1 MSSNQSIQELNNRF
15 KEFFLL
21 EGFDYIEPPL
31 VVNSDIILKLQE
43 SKLEKIC
50 FQSQVR
56 REQKCA

>member
-31 VVNSDIILKLQE
+31 VVNSDI
-43 SKLEKIC
+43 
-50 FQSQVR
+50 
-56 REQKCA
+56 